1 VNRACLHQVL
11 ANFDSL
17 NASVTSERSCLLSFV
32 GDSVPQMIHMHSCIV
47 GVVDI

>member
-11 ANFDSL
+11 ANFDSQ
-17 NASVTSERSCLLSFV
+17 NASVPREHFCLLSFV